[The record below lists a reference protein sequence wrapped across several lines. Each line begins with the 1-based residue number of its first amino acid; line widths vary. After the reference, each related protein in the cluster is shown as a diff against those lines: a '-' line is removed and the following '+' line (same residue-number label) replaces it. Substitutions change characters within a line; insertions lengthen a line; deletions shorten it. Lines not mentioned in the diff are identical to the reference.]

1 MTKVVLCVD
10 DEAEVLAALRRCL
23 RNEPYEVITVLGARE
38 ALARLGQG
46 PVDLVITDQKMPG
59 MSGTDFLYEVRRRSP
74 RTARAIL
81 TGYETP
87 STIRRGFESG
97 ADAFLYKPWD
107 DNALKSKI
115 RRILE
120 KGPPR
125 PAP

>member
-38 ALARLGQG
+38 GLARLGQG
-46 PVDLVITDQKMPG
+46 RVDLVITDQKMPG

-81 TGYETP
+81 TGYETLRGSATAVKGRQGP
-87 STIRRGFESG
+87 GRRTG
-97 ADAFLYKPWD
+97 AQA
-107 DNALKSKI
+107 
-115 RRILE
+115 E
-120 KGPPR
+120 R
-125 PAP
+125 PQN